1 MEDFLKYV
9 ILLNVLN
16 TKIIHRIEY
25 EGIISKRYQID
36 LLMTVGLVNRWGLR
50 RLLNEIMSF
59 QVLVCDIN
67 WLH

>member
-1 MEDFLKYV
+1 MIIIKLTHAMEDFLKYV

-36 LLMTVGLVNRWGLR
+36 LLMTVGLVNR
-50 RLLNEIMSF
+50 
-59 QVLVCDIN
+59 
-67 WLH
+67 